1 MEGIMNGL
9 LTMTVLATFVLGG
22 AVTAAAEPPTYE
34 LGGFPITPHQSSV
47 VGSPSVQERSPT
59 PSLILDG
66 VPASPHQVA
75 VLRLHPEKTQRQ
87 VANK

>member
-1 MEGIMNGL
+1 MKGL

-47 VGSPSVQERSPT
+47 VGSPSVQEQSPT
-59 PSLILDG
+59 PSLMLEG
-66 VPASPHQVA
+66 MPASPHQVTILA
-75 VLRLHPEKTQRQ
+75 PRPTRRQ
-87 VANK
+87 VAAH